1 MKKEEME
8 QLAQIIVTKFLSVLS
23 QNSDD
28 LEGEFLQDL
37 IMQGTPHMLSDE
49 EMLIGE
55 LARLQTI
62 LMIYEDKEQYEK
74 AAVIMDKI
82 KRIEYKLNKI

>member
-1 MKKEEME
+1 ME

-74 AAVIMDKI
+74 AAIIMNKI
-82 KRIEYKLNKI
+82 KRIQYKLNKI